1 MKDEKIEIKNEFI
14 IVSNNLHKAIKN
26 ITQTHILSNLI
37 NKYNAFSDGTI
48 LTKNGKEYH
57 FYFFKKIIYEDEL
70 FIDKNTYNAALK
82 SLEEKGFIKTFT
94 ERAENNK
101 LKNVTYFWLNI
112 KLINSILDNENI
124 QEEKPKAEQKETLK
138 QPENKSKHKEKE
150 NASNTVTLSP
160 IVKEKLADLE
170 RKFKCRFIDEEQYAF
185 QKLIIMQ
192 SAAV

>member
-14 IVSNNLHKAIKN
+14 VVSNNLHKKIKN
-26 ITQTHILSNLI
+26 ITHTYILCNLI

-48 LTKNGKEYH
+48 RTKNNKEYH

-70 FIDKNTYNAALK
+70 FLNKKTYDAALK

-101 LKNVTYFWLNI
+101 LKNVTYFWLNV
-112 KLINSILDNENI
+112 KLINSILGNENI
-124 QEEKPKAEQKETLK
+124 QEEKPKAEQKETIK
-138 QPENKSKHKEKE
+138 QPENKPKYKGKEY
-150 NASNTVTLSP
+150 ASNAVTLSP

-170 RKFKCRFIDEEQYAF
+170 TKFKCRFIDEEQYAF
-185 QKLIIMQ
+185 QKLIIMK
-192 SAAV
+192 SAI

>member
-1 MKDEKIEIKNEFI
+1 MKDEKIEIKNEFMV
-14 IVSNNLHKAIKN
+14 VSNNLHKAIKN
-26 ITQTHILSNLI
+26 ITHTYILCNLI

-48 LTKNGKEYH
+48 LTKNNKEYH

-70 FIDKNTYNAALK
+70 FLNKKTYDASLKALQ
-82 SLEEKGFIKTFT
+82 EKGFIKVFT
-94 ERAENNK
+94 ERADNNK
-101 LKNVTYFWLNI
+101 LKNVTYFWLNV
-112 KLINSILDNENI
+112 KLINSILGNESL

>member
-1 MKDEKIEIKNEFI
+1 MKDNKIEIKNEFI

-48 LTKNGKEYH
+48 LTKNNKEYH

-70 FIDKNTYNAALK
+70 YLNKKTYDAGLKALQ
-82 SLEEKGFIKTFT
+82 EKGFIKTFT

-101 LKNVTYFWLNI
+101 LKNVTYFWLNV
-112 KLINSILDNENI
+112 KLINSILGNENI
-124 QEEKPKAEQKETLK
+124 QEEKPKAEQKETIK
-138 QPENKSKHKEKE
+138 QPENKPKQIE
-150 NASNTVTLSP
+150 NKNQTLSP

-170 RKFKCRFIDEEQYAF
+170 TKFKCKFINEEQYAF
-185 QKLIIMQ
+185 QKLIIMK
-192 SAAV
+192 SAI

>member
-1 MKDEKIEIKNEFI
+1 MKDDKIEIKNEFI

-48 LTKNGKEYH
+48 LTKNNKEYH
-57 FYFFKKIIYEDEL
+57 FYFYKKVIYQDEL
-70 FIDKNTYNAALK
+70 YIDKNTYNAALK

-112 KLINSILDNENI
+112 KLINSILDNKDV
-124 QEEKPKAEQKETLK
+124 QEEKPKAEKKETLK
-138 QPENKSKHKEKE
+138 QPENKPKQIEIKKQ
-150 NASNTVTLSP
+150 TLSP
-160 IVKEKLADLE
+160 IVAQKLADLE
-170 RKFKCRFIDEEQYAF
+170 TKFKCRFIDEEQYAF
-185 QKLIIMQ
+185 QKLIIMK
-192 SAAV
+192 SAI

>member
-48 LTKNGKEYH
+48 LAKNNKEYH
-57 FYFFKKIIYEDEL
+57 FYFYKKVIYQDEL

-112 KLINSILDNENI
+112 KLINSILGNKQV

-138 QPENKSKHKEKE
+138 QPENKPKQIE
-150 NASNTVTLSP
+150 NKKQTLSP
-160 IVKEKLADLE
+160 IVAQKLAELE
-170 RKFKCRFIDEEQYAF
+170 RKFKCRFIDQQQYMF
-185 QKLIIMQ
+185 QKQIIMQ

>member
-48 LTKNGKEYH
+48 LLKNNKEYH
-57 FYFFKKIIYEDEL
+57 FYFFKRIIYEDEL
-70 FIDKNTYNAALK
+70 FLNKKTYDAALK
-82 SLEEKGFIKTFT
+82 ALQEKGFIKVFT

-112 KLINSILDNENI
+112 KLINSILDNKDV
-124 QEEKPKAEQKETLK
+124 QEENPKAEQKETLK
-138 QPENKSKHKEKE
+138 QPENKPKQIE
-150 NASNTVTLSP
+150 NKKQTLSP
-160 IVKEKLADLE
+160 IVAQKLADLE
-170 RKFKCRFIDEEQYAF
+170 TKFKCRFIDQQQYMF
-185 QKLIIMQ
+185 QKQIIMQ

>member
-48 LTKNGKEYH
+48 LTKNNKEYH

-70 FIDKNTYNAALK
+70 YLNKKTYDAALK
-82 SLEEKGFIKTFT
+82 SLEEKGLIKTFT

-138 QPENKSKHKEKE
+138 QPENKPKQIE
-150 NASNTVTLSP
+150 NKKQTLSP

-170 RKFKCRFIDEEQYAF
+170 TKFKCRFIDEEQYAF

>member
-1 MKDEKIEIKNEFI
+1 MKDEKIEIKNEFMV
-14 IVSNNLHKAIKN
+14 VSNKLHKAIKN
-26 ITQTHILSNLI
+26 ITHTYILCSLI

-48 LTKNGKEYH
+48 LTKNNKEYH

-70 FIDKNTYNAALK
+70 FINKKTYDAGLKALQ
-82 SLEEKGFIKTFT
+82 EKGFIKVFT

-112 KLINSILDNENI
+112 KLINSILDNKDV
-124 QEEKPKAEQKETLK
+124 QEEKPKADQKETLK
-138 QPENKSKHKEKE
+138 QPENKPKHKEKE

-170 RKFKCRFIDEEQYAF
+170 TKFKCRFIDEEQYAF
-185 QKLIIMQ
+185 QKLIIMK
-192 SAAV
+192 SAI

>member
-48 LTKNGKEYH
+48 LLKNNKEYH

-70 FIDKNTYNAALK
+70 YLNKKTYDAALK

-112 KLINSILDNENI
+112 KLINSILDNKDV
-124 QEEKPKAEQKETLK
+124 QEENPKAEQKETLK
-138 QPENKSKHKEKE
+138 QPENKPKQIE
-150 NASNTVTLSP
+150 NKKQTLSP

-170 RKFKCRFIDEEQYAF
+170 TKFKCRFIDEEQYVF
-185 QKLIIMQ
+185 QKQIIMQ